1 MVLTNTKLANL
12 AIYHA
17 DALLKIGT
25 LSMCKFIVALKS
37 NFAHVTCHKITSRL
51 FSGIYIVIWK
61 AVILNVMQLTFGG
74 LKDEPCV
81 WGLQATARGE
91 EGMTLFFVCCNPNCG
106 HRWRDWCGKQDP
118 GFCRLTV
125 DNGLFFNLPVSIQTH
140 AATGCA
146 HTPLRAELF
155 NLNITYLA
163 PRWNSSH

>member
-51 FSGIYIVIWK
+51 FSGIYIEIWK

-106 HRWRDWCGKQDP
+106 HRWRD
-118 GFCRLTV
+118 
-125 DNGLFFNLPVSIQTH
+125 
-140 AATGCA
+140 
-146 HTPLRAELF
+146 
-155 NLNITYLA
+155 
-163 PRWNSSH
+163 